1 MFRRHPLFKIDWF
14 FISLPLRTL
23 VVLRISTWFI
33 MTSLGKLNEF
43 TYDTILPKLHFSYSI
58 SGVVIKQNK
67 IFITKA
73 KECTHVNTVC
83 FEDHLLD

>member
-43 TYDTILPKLHFSYSI
+43 TYDTILPNSI

-73 KECTHVNTVC
+73 KECAQVNTVC

>member
-43 TYDTILPKLHFSYSI
+43 TYDTILPNSI

-73 KECTHVNTVC
+73 KECTQVNTVC